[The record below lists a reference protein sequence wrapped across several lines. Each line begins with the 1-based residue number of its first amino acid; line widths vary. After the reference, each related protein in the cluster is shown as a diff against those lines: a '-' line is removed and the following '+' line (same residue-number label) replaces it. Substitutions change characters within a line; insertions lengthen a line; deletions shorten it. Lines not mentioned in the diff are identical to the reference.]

1 MDKSI
6 SYEFYE
12 ANKKEGVLNQNDMYI
27 KPPLFKENDKVLF
40 YEDVDN
46 TIISLLVCKAVD
58 YNLYTKDWSYQAISL
73 LTNDY
78 VFVNQSQ
85 LKPNKAI

>member
-1 MDKSI
+1 MSKSI

-12 ANKKEGVLNQNDMYI
+12 ANKKEGGLKKNDIFI
-27 KPPLFKENDKVLF
+27 KPPFYKANDKVLF
-40 YEDVDN
+40 CENVN
-46 TIISLLVCKAVD
+46 NSIICLLICKAID
-58 YNLYTKDWSYQAISL
+58 YNLYTKDWNYQAISL

-78 VFVNQSQ
+78 VFVKQSD